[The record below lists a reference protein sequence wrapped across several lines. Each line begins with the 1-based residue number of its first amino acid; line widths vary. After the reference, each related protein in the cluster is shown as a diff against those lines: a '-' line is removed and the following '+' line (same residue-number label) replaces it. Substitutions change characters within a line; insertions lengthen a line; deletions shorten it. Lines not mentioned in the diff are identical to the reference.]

1 VALAN
6 LRYINA
12 LNNDNNNNA
21 NQTVSQ
27 SIFVYY
33 GMKKCRPKA
42 MSATSGYRSNVLV
55 VAFD

>member
-12 LNNDNNNNA
+12 LNNNNNDNA

-33 GMKKCRPKA
+33 GKKKMQAEGDVSHFRLSKQRAGGC
-42 MSATSGYRSNVLV
+42 V
-55 VAFD
+55 